1 MQELLR
7 RGFSGFLYVFI
18 LLFCELYSHETFLA
32 LFAFFLIVSVY
43 EYTKLVKTPYIPSII
58 LGTLFYVLFN
68 KYVLHEIYWEV
79 ITWFSVV
86 ICLYG
91 VYFLFSDKTHISKIE
106 KFLYLIGYVIIPFVL
121 LSKIPMGIKGY
132 NPKILIGIFVLIW
145 TQDTFAFIVGKTI
158 GKHKLLER
166 ISPKKTIEGFI
177 GGCLFTFGTGLLI
190 AKYFTEA
197 SLFIWGGIAIIICIF
212 GTLGDLFESKL
223 KRIANVKD
231 SGNIMPG
238 HGGILDRLDSI
249 IFAAPFLYLFF
260 IILRYVS

>member
-18 LLFCELYSHETFLA
+18 LLFCELYSQETFLA

-43 EYTKLVKTPYIPSII
+43 EFTRLVKILYIPSII
-58 LGTLFYVLFN
+58 IGTIFYIFFN
-68 KYVLHEIYWEV
+68 KYALQDIYWEV
-79 ITWFSVV
+79 ITWFSAI
-86 ICLYG
+86 ICIYG
-91 VYFLFSDKTHISKIE
+91 ILFLFSE
-106 KFLYLIGYVIIPFVL
+106 KSHMSVLIKSLFLVGYVIIPFVL

-132 NPKILIGIFVLIW
+132 NPKILIGIFVLTW

-177 GGCLFTFGTGLLI
+177 GGCLFTFGASLFI

-197 SLFIWGGIAIIICIF
+197 SLYIWGGIAIIICVF

-231 SGNIMPG
+231 SGSIMPG